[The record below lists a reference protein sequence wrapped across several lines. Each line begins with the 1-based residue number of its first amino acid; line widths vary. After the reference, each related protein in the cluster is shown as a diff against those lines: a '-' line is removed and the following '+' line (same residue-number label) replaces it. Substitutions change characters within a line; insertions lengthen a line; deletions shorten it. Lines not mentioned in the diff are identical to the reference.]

1 MTTVEYSD
9 DWGDVNVLQEVYRI
23 PEGTTKK
30 DIGELH
36 SPFLDISSANE
47 GSFPHEV
54 MVEHERKMITELEA
68 KQFQVLSVKSE
79 LISKRR
85 YKRRA
90 AKELKRLAKRM

>member
-1 MTTVEYSD
+1 MTTVDYRD
-9 DWGDVNVLQEVYRI
+9 DLDIMHTLEEVYKI
-23 PEGTTKK
+23 PDGTSKK
-30 DIGELH
+30 DIGDLYQ
-36 SPFLDISSANE
+36 PFLKITAPNE

-54 MVEHERKMITELEA
+54 MISKEREMISELEA